1 MPWASWIS
9 PLAWTSKS
17 NCSKNGKSTNASN
30 KWNAFM
36 TGLIGKKVGMT
47 QFYNAEGNVI
57 PVTVIQTGPCVV
69 VQKKEST
76 KDGYNALQVGFGSKK
91 NQRVNKPAQGHMA
104 KAGRGAFEVLKE
116 FRLDDVSQY
125 QVGQEIK
132 AADLFKAGD
141 RIDVSGTS
149 KGHGFTGVVKRWSFA
164 GFPRS
169 HGTHEYF
176 RHGGSIGNRSYPG
189 RVRKGKKMAGHWGNE
204 RISVQNLEVVDIR
217 ADDHLLL
224 VKGAVP
230 GAKRGIVVVRRAVK
244 G

>member
-1 MPWASWIS
+1 M
-9 PLAWTSKS
+9 K
-17 NCSKNGKSTNASN
+17 G
-30 KWNAFM
+30 F
-36 TGLIGKKVGMT
+36 IGKKVGMT

-69 VQKKEST
+69 VQKKESAT
-76 KDGYNALQVGFGSKK
+76 DGYNAIQVGFGSKK
-91 NQRVNKPAQGHMA
+91 NQRVNKPEQGHMA
-104 KAGRGAFEVLKE
+104 KAGKGAFEVLKE
-116 FRLDDVSQY
+116 FRLDDVSQF

-149 KGHGFTGVVKRWSFA
+149 KGHGFTGVIKRWSFA
-164 GFPRS
+164 GFPGS

-204 RISVQNLEVVDIR
+204 QISVQNIEVVDIR
-217 ADDHLLL
+217 PETNLML
-224 VKGAVP
+224 VRGAVP
-230 GAKRGIVVVRRAVK
+230 GAKQGIVVVRRAVK

>member
-1 MPWASWIS
+1 
-9 PLAWTSKS
+9 
-17 NCSKNGKSTNASN
+17 
-30 KWNAFM
+30 M